1 MSLIICKK
9 CFIGVQAEEYSQ
21 MIEKSKAAVPER
33 DRCKDHE
40 YVRRISVCEQ
50 CEFFT
55 AATCRACG
63 CYVELRALK
72 SGTHCPKKKW

>member
-9 CFIGVQAEEYSQ
+9 CFIGVQADEYSR
-21 MIEKSKAAVPER
+21 MIEKCKAAIPER
-33 DRCKDHE
+33 DRCKDQE
-40 YVRRISVCEQ
+40 FARRIALCEQ

-63 CYVELRALK
+63 CYVELRAIK